1 MIYQWSQRD
10 SEKFRWLGNFIK
22 QIICL
27 LEFDKA
33 WDFDKVCW
41 KLILS
46 IFVLM
51 WVSACA
57 DGVCPRIV
65 RIGTNCTN
73 RHECF
78 SLRWWGLPTNYANW
92 HECFSLRWW
101 GFAHEFHKFSRM
113 FQLALIGGCL
123 RIARIGTNFSLCW
136 WGLPT
141 NFTNV
146 SAFIYWTN
154 LKLYSYLVVLPAFL
168 G

>member
-1 MIYQWSQRD
+1 MIYQWSQRG

-33 WDFDKVCW
+33 WEFDKVCW

-57 DGVCPRIV
+57 DGVFP
-65 RIGTNCTN
+65 TNFTN
-73 RHECF
+73 RHKCF
-78 SLRWWGLPTNYANW
+78 QLALMGLPTNYTNW
-92 HECFSLRWW
+92 HECFQLALM
-101 GFAHEFHKFSRM
+101 GFFPRISQIFTNISACADGGLPTNCTNWHEC
-113 FQLALIGGCL
+113 FQLALMGFCP
-123 RIARIGTNFSLCW
+123 RISQI
-136 WGLPT
+136 
-141 NFTNV
+141 FTNV
-146 SAFIYWTN
+146 LAFIYWTN